1 MPNMPQTYTA
11 RAFRIWHAGKVRDKP
26 EYLRSCQPAVGRQ
39 QVGVGGRL
47 GDCFVFLAGR
57 AQPLAS
63 KIVMRVHRRRR
74 ARLSCQKVHTPA
86 VISACTQTVPN
97 EPPQAGKVS
106 HVSPNP
112 LRQRLRFENILH
124 QATQVRIVRL
134 LTKKAGLISTA
145 SPRMTIRIHQRDVM
159 TNPNPLRVD
168 RGCFAAS
175 SLRAICNKAT
185 SQSLLLTITK
195 YCSITR

>member
-74 ARLSCQKVHTPA
+74 ARLSCQKSTY
-86 VISACTQTVPN
+86 AC
-97 EPPQAGKVS
+97 G
-106 HVSPNP
+106 
-112 LRQRLRFENILH
+112 
-124 QATQVRIVRL
+124 
-134 LTKKAGLISTA
+134 
-145 SPRMTIRIHQRDVM
+145 HQRM
-159 TNPNPLRVD
+159 HANS
-168 RGCFAAS
+168 AQ
-175 SLRAICNKAT
+175 RAAT
-185 SQSLLLTITK
+185 SW
-195 YCSITR
+195 